1 MYVVI
6 LIVQGLGVIVAVW
19 AMFVSR
25 WCYHETKRIVQ
36 GETRRPVPL
45 YVRVMDRL
53 MPRL

>member
-1 MYVVI
+1 MYVAI
-6 LIVQGLGVIVAVW
+6 LIAQGLGVVAAIW

-36 GETRRPVPL
+36 GEARRPVPL

-53 MPRL
+53 IDK